1 MAPPLNDTANDN
13 PTSHALAALTV
24 LRPNGDPAQLGDQ
37 WAQHPIVLAL
47 LRHFG

>member
-1 MAPPLNDTANDN
+1 MAPPLNNTANDN

-24 LRPNGDPAQLGDQ
+24 LRPNGDRAQLGDQ
-37 WAQHPIVLAL
+37 WVERPIVLAL